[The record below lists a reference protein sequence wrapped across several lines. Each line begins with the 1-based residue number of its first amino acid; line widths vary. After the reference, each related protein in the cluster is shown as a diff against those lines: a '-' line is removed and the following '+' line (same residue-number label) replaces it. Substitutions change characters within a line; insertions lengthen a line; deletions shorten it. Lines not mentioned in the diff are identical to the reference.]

1 MRSRYHFLPA
11 WRMRSSPPIDVSQSA
26 SLVRTSISDSKKS
39 VVSSIEVKNDAPPP
53 VPAENTTFSAS
64 YMPIG
69 SNTAETVAAD
79 IKAYFDGA
87 TTRGTEDAQRH
98 RDSGCLLGAEG
109 RCKGSHCRDFSL
121 GGDREFFMNV
131 RVSFEVEERGK
142 VVRTFAVNERFSI
155 PDGKADTQDDIARSY
170 QKLVAK
176 YREHFFA
183 SLDRT
188 FTTRRTT
195 GVVTLVRRS

>member
-1 MRSRYHFLPA
+1 MTYIAGFPKRLCAAAIISFLLGACAPL
-11 WRMRSSPPIDVSQSA
+11 PPIDVSQSA

-87 TTRGTEDAQRH
+87 TTRGTEDAQ
-98 RDSGCLLGAEG
+98 
-109 RCKGSHCRDFSL
+109 
-121 GGDREFFMNV
+121 V
-131 RVSFEVEERGK
+131 
-142 VVRTFAVNERFSI
+142 
-155 PDGKADTQDDIARSY
+155 IARIEIADAY
-170 QKLVAK
+170 WVLKAAAK
-176 YREHFFA
+176 VPIVGIFLLAETA
-183 SLDRT
+183 SSL
-188 FTTRRTT
+188 
-195 GVVTLVRRS
+195 